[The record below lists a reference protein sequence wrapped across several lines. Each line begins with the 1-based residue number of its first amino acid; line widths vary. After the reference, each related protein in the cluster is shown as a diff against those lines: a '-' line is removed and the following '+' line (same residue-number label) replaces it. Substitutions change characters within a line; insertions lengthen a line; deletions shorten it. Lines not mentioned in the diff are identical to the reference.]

1 MLKLNEEMA
10 ALPVTDIVHVIRE
23 INIDRKAKD
32 AIRLFY
38 KRKAAYYQKYAKRQ
52 KSVTLNT
59 QQE

>member
-23 INIDRKAKD
+23 INIDRNAKD

-38 KRKAAYYQKYAKRQ
+38 KRKSTYQQEYMKRQ
-52 KSVTLNT
+52 KSSQSSNLC
-59 QQE
+59 